1 MKIKEFRFL
10 TTEDR
15 SDSLY
20 KHDGAIWSR
29 PYEYPF
35 VLDSI
40 QSYKNTTEKV
50 HNTSW
55 GYEGVHV
62 IFKNELDKLYDCIH
76 SDIKL
81 SNYDKTKLWDITKPP
96 EKNDIVFY
104 DVVINVSTVEEV
116 NYDHVS
122 ILKNLFS
129 MVKPGG
135 ILIVTMDVPGAQLDK
150 ITEWLGDQPK
160 QSGKKLT
167 GNNSAF
173 PNSRYEHLNVVALVL
188 EKTK

>member
-1 MKIKEFRFL
+1 MKIREFRFL

-15 SDSLY
+15 SDSSY
-20 KHDGAIWSR
+20 KYDGTIWSR

-35 VLDSI
+35 VLDCI
-40 QSYKNTTEKV
+40 QTYSNTTEKV

-55 GYEGVHV
+55 GFEGVHI

-76 SDIKL
+76 SDIRS
-81 SNYDKTKLWDITKPP
+81 SNYDKTKLWNITTPP
-96 EKNDIVFY
+96 EKNDIDFY
-104 DVVINVSTVEEV
+104 DVVINISTVEEV
-116 NYDHVS
+116 KYDHVS
-122 ILKNLFS
+122 ILINLFS

-150 ITEWLGDQPK
+150 ITEWLGEQPK
-160 QSGKKLT
+160 QSDNRIT

-173 PNSRYEHLNVVALVL
+173 PNSRYGHLSVVALVL